1 MKPKEKAKQ
10 LVDDYY
16 NILPLDKYVITKDE
30 DLTWEYNDWNQSKKA
45 ALIAVEEVRFFH
57 ESLFYAAEGS
67 LFDDYLNK
75 VKHEINQL

>member
-1 MKPKEKAKQ
+1 MTPQEKAKE
-10 LVDDYY
+10 LF
-16 NILPLDKYVITKDE
+16 DKYYIICQEFTEEIQCSIQAK
-30 DLTWEYNDWNQSKKA
+30 QC

-57 ESLFYAAEGS
+57 ESLFYATKGS